1 MEVLNNGVET
11 IKSLAV
17 GVLNNTT
24 ENPVL
29 YGVVA
34 MFLAM
39 YGPRLHP
46 RLPPVVR
53 NLFNNN
59 MFRFAVI
66 LLVIYMSNKNL
77 QMALVVAI
85 GFLLVTSIATSLDI
99 DEHFAKTREGY
110 ADYDAI
116 NEFYEEE
123 FKVNTS
129 NDEEDEDELEE
140 DDEDEEDLEED
151 DEEEDEEELED
162 DEEEEEE
169 DDEEEEVE
177 KPKKKKSKSPDML
190 QQGLVKA
197 SELLAE
203 AAGKKREDVEGMV
216 SKLAGISSNKM
227 VESFENYA
235 PY

>member
-85 GFLLVTSIATSLDI
+85 GFLLVTSIATSLDV

-140 DDEDEEDLEED
+140 DDE
-151 DEEEDEEELED
+151 
-162 DEEEEEE
+162 EEEE
-169 DDEEEEVE
+169 DEEEEVE

-216 SKLAGISSNKM
+216 GKLAGISSNKM

>member
-85 GFLLVTSIATSLDI
+85 GFLLVTSIATSLDV

-140 DDEDEEDLEED
+140 DDDAEEE
-151 DEEEDEEELED
+151 DEEEDEEELEEDD
-162 DEEEEEE
+162 DEEEE
-169 DDEEEEVE
+169 DEEEEVE

-216 SKLAGISSNKM
+216 GKLAGISSNKM

>member
-85 GFLLVTSIATSLDI
+85 GFLLVTSIATSLDV

-123 FKVNTS
+123 FKVNAS

-140 DDEDEEDLEED
+140 DD
-151 DEEEDEEELED
+151 
-162 DEEEEEE
+162 DEEEE
-169 DDEEEEVE
+169 DEEEEVE

-216 SKLAGISSNKM
+216 GKLAGISSNKM

>member
-85 GFLLVTSIATSLDI
+85 GFLLVTSIATSLDV

-140 DDEDEEDLEED
+140 DD
-151 DEEEDEEELED
+151 
-162 DEEEEEE
+162 DEEEE
-169 DDEEEEVE
+169 DEEEEVE

-216 SKLAGISSNKM
+216 GKLAGISSNKM